1 MGNLL
6 SEGSVDTTLGS
17 DSVTSRGEKLGN
29 TSSLESSLGQTESSA
44 QTGTTGTDNEG
55 IVLVILRKS
64 DPINLMSIQRAVL
77 SYNDRVLVGQV
88 AIGFLSAQRLVG
100 PYPGWRSS
108 N

>member
-1 MGNLL
+1 
-6 SEGSVDTTLGS
+6 
-17 DSVTSRGEKLGN
+17 VTSCGEQLGD

-55 IVLVILRKS
+55 IVLVILHKL
-64 DPINLMSIQRAVL
+64 DTVNLLSIRIVVL

-88 AIGFLSAQRLVG
+88 AIGLLGAQRLVG

-108 N
+108 G